1 MLRLCCDGGTLQRSQ
16 ACSIFLDNLGG
27 RESSDAV
34 PLRSERGTYPINQ
47 DRTSPA
53 LGRFADSLR
62 GPLVV
67 IALPCGFRGR
77 VV

>member
-34 PLRSERGTYPINQ
+34 PLRSDEELTPSTKIELPQ
-47 DRTSPA
+47 LSDASPTPFEG
-53 LGRFADSLR
+53 LWS
-62 GPLVV
+62 
-67 IALPCGFRGR
+67 
-77 VV
+77 